1 MKILIAGKSVRDIDR
16 DDGGWFLES
25 QINKTNTW
33 KQSKLLHIMQFFLGG
48 GGGERR
54 GEIFL
59 SKGPPTFLLFE
70 TTDSNIW

>member
-1 MKILIAGKSVRDIDR
+1 MKILIASRSVKDIDR

-33 KQSKLLHIMQFFLGG
+33 KQSKLLHIMQFFFL
-48 GGGERR
+48 GGGERG

-59 SKGPPTFLLFE
+59 SKGPRTFLLFE

>member
-33 KQSKLLHIMQFFLGG
+33 KQSKLLHIMQFFFWG
-48 GGGERR
+48 GGGE
-54 GEIFL
+54 GD
-59 SKGPPTFLLFE
+59 K
-70 TTDSNIW
+70 